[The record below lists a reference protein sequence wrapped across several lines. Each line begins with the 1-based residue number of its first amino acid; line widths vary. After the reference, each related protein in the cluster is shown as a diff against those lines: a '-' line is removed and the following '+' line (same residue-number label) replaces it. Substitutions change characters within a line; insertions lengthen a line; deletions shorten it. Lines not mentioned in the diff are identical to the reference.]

1 MASYGPK
8 MSMDSL
14 ARSLIIRFKP
24 GKRLWREA
32 ADPHPIEITEERGTR
47 SLHLG
52 NCAIQSAMRI
62 ARPWDLELAYTRAM
76 MAYLL
81 FHPAPE
87 TVLMIGLGGGS
98 LAKFIR
104 KHRPETRITAVEID
118 DRVIAAAHAHFEVP
132 PDDDTL
138 QVIEADGALY
148 IRQHPASA
156 DVILLDGFDGGN
168 QVEAL
173 ATETFYAACRRALRP
188 GGLLVVNLWGRDT
201 HFSEYFARL
210 VRAFDGQVGWLSIM
224 GKTNVVVFGFAAAGA
239 RHDLKSAR
247 PSVTELTQR
256 YGLDFST
263 FMRDFQW
270 HDLDSPRFA

>member
-1 MASYGPK
+1 

-14 ARSLIIRFKP
+14 ARSRIIRFKP

-32 ADPHPIEITEERGTR
+32 ADPHPIEITEERGIR

-87 TVLMIGLGGGS
+87 AVLMIGLGGGS

-104 KHRPETRITAVEID
+104 KHRPETRITVVEID
-118 DRVIAAAHAHFEVP
+118 DRVVAAARAHFEVP
-132 PDDDTL
+132 ADDDTL
-138 QVIEADGALY
+138 HVIEADGALY
-148 IRQHPASA
+148 TRQHPATA

-188 GGLLVVNLWGRDT
+188 DGVLVVNLWGRDT

-224 GKTNVVVFGFAAAGA
+224 GKTNVVVFAFAKPEVREILARAGSEVSQLT
-239 RHDLKSAR
+239 RH
-247 PSVTELTQR
+247 
-256 YGLDFST
+256 YGLDFAG
-263 FMRDFQW
+263 FLRDFQW

>member
-1 MASYGPK
+1 
-8 MSMDSL
+8 
-14 ARSLIIRFKP
+14 
-24 GKRLWREA
+24 
-32 ADPHPIEITEERGTR
+32 
-47 SLHLG
+47 
-52 NCAIQSAMRI
+52 MRI

-104 KHRPETRITAVEID
+104 KHRPATRITAVEID
-118 DRVIAAAHAHFEVP
+118 DRVIAAARAHFEVP
-132 PDDDTL
+132 PDDDTF

-148 IRQHPASA
+148 IRQHPESA

-173 ATETFYAACRRALRP
+173 ATEAFYAACRRALRP
-188 GGLLVVNLWGRDT
+188 GGVLVVNLWGRDM

-210 VRAFDGQVGWLSIM
+210 VCAFDGQVGSLSVM
-224 GKTNVVVFGFAAAGA
+224 GKTNVVAFAFAAPNLCEVREAA
-239 RHDLKSAR
+239 RLQAS
-247 PSVTELTQR
+247 PLTR
-256 YGLDFST
+256 HYGLDFAG
-263 FMRDFQW
+263 FLRDFQW
-270 HDLDSPRFA
+270 PDSSTPRFA